1 MQISGS
7 LVPGLVV
14 SANIGAVNCDRGTFY
29 NIKLIKTSSAV
40 LELLLYVYMR
50 RERMA
55 NLEPEV
61 GVAEG

>member
-1 MQISGS
+1 MQILGS

-14 SANIGAVNCDRGTFY
+14 SVKIGAVNCDRRTFY

-40 LELLLYVYMR
+40 LEFLYVYMR
-50 RERMA
+50 RDTMA
-55 NLEPEV
+55 NLDPEV